1 MANPKRGANS
11 CSNIMSMNG
20 NYFPRKGKIDVE
32 QSCLSKFPDFRE
44 STKSDGNLTLLD
56 GTFALSGLCPLNFS
70 AAESILSITATD
82 CWALLAPYMANVVCC
97 PQFDA
102 TLVILIGHSSIYS
115 QPLALNLTDA
125 KHCLSDV
132 EQVLEGQGASE
143 NLHEICSMYPSNL
156 TEASCPIV
164 DVKEMDSTVD
174 SSRLLAAC
182 EKIDF
187 VDECCN
193 QVCQNPISDAA
204 EKIALKNYSMA
215 SSNGD
220 RVLAENSIMI
230 NDCKSIVL
238 RWLAS
243 KLDPSSANRF
253 LRGLSCCNI
262 NKVSE

>member
-1 MANPKRGANS
+1 
-11 CSNIMSMNG
+11 MNG

-44 STKSDGNLTLLD
+44 LTKSDGNLTLLD

-204 EKIALKNYSMA
+204 EKIALKNYSMV

-262 NKVSE
+262 NKNVHWSFMRTKMFQENVAV